1 MLFAIQIILIVFF
14 GFALVKVVGRY
25 RAGELRKKDA
35 IIWVCFW
42 LLASA
47 VVLAPNSTALAAKLF
62 GIGRGADLVIYV
74 ALAGIFFVIFRL
86 MVSIERLHTQITV
99 LTRKISLQDALKKPD
114 DQI

>member
-1 MLFAIQIILIVFF
+1 
-14 GFALVKVVGRY
+14 
-25 RAGELRKKDA
+25 
-35 IIWVCFW
+35 
-42 LLASA
+42 
-47 VVLAPNSTALAAKLF
+47 LAAKLF

-86 MVSIERLHTQITV
+86 MVSIERLHKQITV